1 MLSKLINRKIQNNLY
16 GSKRVLIFRLFSD
29 QSNQNASSSGNNNK
43 KDEAEIKIDLDAINK
58 KIEADLANAKEGKPT
73 ELDKTFMNFEARRT
87 VSI

>member
-29 QSNQNASSSGNNNK
+29 QSNQNASSGNNNK
-43 KDEAEIKIDLDAINK
+43 KNETEIKIDLDAINK
-58 KIEADLANAKEGKPT
+58 KIEADLENAKAGKPT